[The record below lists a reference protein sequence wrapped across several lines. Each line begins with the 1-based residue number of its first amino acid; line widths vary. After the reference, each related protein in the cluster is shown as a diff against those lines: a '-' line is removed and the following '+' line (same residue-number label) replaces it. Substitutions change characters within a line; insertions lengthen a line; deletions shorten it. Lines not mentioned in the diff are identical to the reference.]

1 MPKVIFSITTPK
13 DPLKRTHN
21 GETPLSYS
29 QSPKSFHYQSSR
41 KMHLITHTRK
51 KPFSCKEC
59 FKTFSYA
66 SSMNTNVRTH
76 TGGKTYNA

>member
-29 QSPKSFHYQSSR
+29 QWPKSFYYQSSR
-41 KMHLITHTRK
+41 KMHLITHARN
-51 KPFSCKEC
+51 KPFSFKEC
-59 FKTFSYA
+59 LKTFSYA
-66 SSMNTNVRTH
+66 SSMKTTVRTH
-76 TGGKTYNA
+76 TGEKNI